1 MDNDTDDL
9 LKSMLTGV
17 SDQGAS
23 GSAGPGNLLDV
34 EAGAGPG
41 VDFDRQLLSPA
52 DSAVSSGSGS
62 HSGSSYGA
70 GTTPPTSRTAIDFM
84 DIFNGNNICIRLS
97 RNVVF
102 SSKEAGFIFT
112 DFR

>member
-62 HSGSSYGA
+62 LSGSGSSYGHA

-84 DIFNGNNICIRLS
+84 DIFNGNSINI
-97 RNVVF
+97 
-102 SSKEAGFIFT
+102 
-112 DFR
+112 